1 MDIANKLKNKR
12 KEHNL
17 TQEQISQKLHVSR
30 QTISNWETGKS
41 VPDIYNLVELSNL
54 YDISLD
60 ELIKEDIVMMKELKK
75 ENKVKKMINKL
86 IMISGVGVLIL
97 AISFILPNPHVQDFA
112 RGMGIGLLSV
122 SALASFLIKVLNQL
136 YK

>member
-1 MDIANKLKNKR
+1 MDIANKLKNNR
-12 KEHNL
+12 KQHGF

-60 ELIKEDIVMMKELKK
+60 HLIKEDVVIMNALKK
-75 ENKVKKMINKL
+75 ENKEKQMINKL
-86 IMISGVGVLIL
+86 IMISGIGALILLSSFLVNNSHIQGFLLGLSISLLGISAVALVLIK
-97 AISFILPNPHVQDFA
+97 
-112 RGMGIGLLSV
+112 LLR
-122 SALASFLIKVLNQL
+122 QL
-136 YK
+136 YR

>member
-75 ENKVKKMINKL
+75 ENKVRKMINKL
-86 IMISGVGVLIL
+86 IVISGVGLLIL
-97 AISFILPNPHVQDFA
+97 AISFILPNPHVQDFT